1 MRVVVKE
8 STQKGKKYMAKM
20 PDKTIHFG
28 AKGYEDFIQRGLR
41 PTASH
46 KDENRKEN
54 YLKRH
59 RKNED
64 WNDPSTAGFWA
75 RHMLWTKPTLQK
87 AAKSLHT
94 KGLNVVVK

>member
-20 PDKTIHFG
+20 PDKTVHFG
-28 AKGYEDFIQRGLR
+28 AKGYEDSTQ
-41 PTASH
+41 H
-46 KDENRKEN
+46 KDENRKED

-59 RKNED
+59 RRNED

-75 RHMLWTKPTLQK
+75 KHLLWTKPTLQK
-87 AAKSLHT
+87 AAKALRT
-94 KGLNVVVK
+94 KGLNVVVAAPGRS

>member
-1 MRVVVKE
+1 
-8 STQKGKKYMAKM
+8 MAQL
-20 PDKTIHFG
+20 PNKTVHFG
-28 AKGYEDFIQRGLR
+28 ASGYEDFTQ
-41 PTASH
+41 H
-46 KDENRKEN
+46 KDERMKGN

-75 RHMLWTKPTLQK
+75 KHMLWTKPTLQK
-87 AAKSLHT
+87 AAKALHR